1 MKDVYN
7 TGKVKIG
14 LAYEP
19 PTRVELSLD
28 EERIQAALLRN
39 RTDADSRS
47 SLFTAI
53 ITIAAAAAA
62 IAIFAGA
69 TA

>member
-1 MKDVYN
+1 MKHIYN

-28 EERIQAALLRN
+28 EERLQTALLRN
-39 RTDADSRS
+39 RAGRQAN
-47 SLFTAI
+47 LFI
-53 ITIAAAAAA
+53 VSITIAAVAA
-62 IAIFAGA
+62 IAILAGA